1 MVPPRHDGWGRKSKL
16 WSFGM
21 WRKQWRQTFRD
32 TRSCFFM
39 RLFYLKKGGLGCLPT
54 PITCI
59 SSSPALVPSH
69 HLLLLSLL
77 YPFPL
82 GLSQSEHPS
91 ISQACLALEVF
102 LKGWL
107 RTSLWVS
114 WKPQVPAWHFCV
126 TYVICQIGISHSPR
140 GHGIQIWAIILP
152 TTKWVHEYQDWF

>member
-1 MVPPRHDGWGRKSKL
+1 MMDEGGSQNYDPLECGESSGDRPSETPGAVFL
-16 WSFGM
+16 
-21 WRKQWRQTFRD
+21 
-32 TRSCFFM
+32 M

-102 LKGWL
+102 LKG
-107 RTSLWVS
+107 
-114 WKPQVPAWHFCV
+114 
-126 TYVICQIGISHSPR
+126 
-140 GHGIQIWAIILP
+140 
-152 TTKWVHEYQDWF
+152 